1 MIGRRFEVDVR
12 MLAASLA
19 ALVAGLAVL
28 GMSRGPAE
36 VEVVIAAAP
45 LPSGVALGSLPL
57 EVARVRDRSGALLAS
72 EVDVVADRTLAA
84 PLAAGDLILESLLV
98 GPTGDRRHA
107 IGLTLSPEQAV
118 HGDLVAGDTVAVY
131 AVRDEL
137 PPMRLAAAVP
147 VLSASSSGSFGS
159 GDVAVLLSVDDRLA
173 ADLVR
178 AVHRSSLYLV
188 RVGR

>member
-1 MIGRRFEVDVR
+1 VIGRRLEVDAR

-45 LPSGVALGSLPL
+45 LPAGVALGGLPL
-57 EVARVRDRSGALLAS
+57 EVTRVRDPSGALLAS
-72 EVDVVADRTLAA
+72 EVDAVADRTLAA
-84 PLAAGDLILESLLV
+84 PLGAGDLILESLLV
-98 GPTGDRRHA
+98 GPTSDRRHA
-107 IGLTLSPEQAV
+107 IGLTLRPEQAV

-147 VLSASSSGSFGS
+147 VLSASSGGSFGS